1 MPEPFS
7 KHIVIGIT
15 GGIAAYKTL
24 SLIRLF
30 KSAGW
35 EVKPVATQNA
45 LEFVTPLSIETLAQ
59 NNLYCDTFARN
70 FTYDVHHV
78 ALATWA
84 DAIVVAPATA
94 NILAKLANGI
104 ADDALSTLL
113 LATEKP
119 VFMAPAMN
127 TRMYGH
133 AAVQA
138 NLQILASRGVHLIGP
153 QAGDL
158 ACGTRGMGRMEE
170 PENIFATITKFF
182 ESDQPLKGKKAIVTA
197 GPTHEALDPVRFI
210 GNHSSGK
217 MGFALAEVLAER
229 GAEVVLIAG
238 PTSLTVHHPNIKKID
253 VTSAAE
259 MAAAA
264 LNEFPDC
271 QMAVMAAAVADY
283 TPKTVAQEK
292 IKKHDETFTLELVK
306 TTDILKELGKR
317 KQSGQILVG
326 FALETENE
334 LQNAQTKLQN
344 KNADF
349 IVLNSLKDENAGFGY
364 STNRITILDKTGGV
378 TPYEL
383 KSKQE
388 VATDIVNVI
397 TNELNKQNI

>member
-7 KHIVIGIT
+7 KHIVVGIT
-15 GGIAAYKTL
+15 GGIAAYKAL

-94 NILAKLANGI
+94 NIMAKLANGI

-138 NLQILASRGVHLIGP
+138 NLQTLASRGVHLIGP

-170 PENIFATITKFF
+170 PENIFATITTFF
-182 ESDQPLKGKKAIVTA
+182 ETGQPLKGKKAIVTA

-229 GAEVVLIAG
+229 GAEVLLIAG
-238 PTSLTVHHPNIKKID
+238 PTSLTTRHPNIKKID

-264 LNEFPDC
+264 LNAFPDC

-283 TPKTVAQEK
+283 TPKIVAKEK
-292 IKKHDETFTLELVK
+292 IKKHDETLTLELVK

-317 KQSGQILVG
+317 KQPGQILVG

-364 STNRITILDKTGGV
+364 STNRITILDKNGGV

-388 VATDIVNVI
+388 VATDIVNAI

>member
-1 MPEPFS
+1 MPFS
-7 KHIVIGIT
+7 KHIVLGIT
-15 GGIAAYKTL
+15 GGIAAYKSL

-30 KSAGW
+30 KNAGW

-94 NILAKLANGI
+94 NIMAKLANGI

-127 TRMYGH
+127 TRMFGH

-138 NLQILASRGVHLIGP
+138 NLQTLVSRGVHLIGP
-153 QAGDL
+153 QSGDL
-158 ACGTRGMGRMEE
+158 ACGTRGLGRMEE
-170 PENIFATITKFF
+170 PENIFAAITKFF
-182 ESDQPLKGKKAIVTA
+182 ETGQPLKGKKAIVTA
-197 GPTHEALDPVRFI
+197 GPTYEAIDPVRFI

-229 GAEVVLIAG
+229 GAEVVLVSG
-238 PTSLTVHHPNIKKID
+238 PTSLSPHHPNIRLVN

-264 LNEFPDC
+264 IGEFPDC
-271 QMAVMAAAVADY
+271 HIAVMAAAVADY
-283 TPKTVAQEK
+283 APKVVATEK
-292 IKKHDETFTLELVK
+292 IKKHDDTLSIELVK

-317 KQSGQILVG
+317 KQKGQILVG

-334 LQNAQTKLQN
+334 LQNAQQKLQN

-349 IVLNSLKDENAGFGY
+349 IVLNSLKDEKAGFGHD
-364 STNRITILDKTGGV
+364 TNRITILEKNGGV

-383 KSKQE
+383 KTKQA
-388 VATDIVNVI
+388 VANDIVNVI
-397 TNELNKQNI
+397 INELNKQNI